1 MRRKNHNHR
10 KPHKNTVSAQQ
21 PTYFGLPGE
30 VEIKARS
37 QRGLIITFGILTA
50 VLMGVWSTSWFFP
63 EGFDSGGALFF
74 NLFMG
79 SLSLFILNLTIVS
92 CLRLKD
98 WAKASSGGLEFY
110 LHSSF
115 SLCFL
120 SPRRVFIPWDK
131 VEQFATYDVTTKGN
145 VVCHLLIKLED
156 ETEISVYKLD
166 HLQGHGHPIALAI
179 SKYKNLSPSAELEQ
193 NYESANKEGVVD
205 YLLCGLFVLGIIVT
219 LFTLELSEHTMVPY
233 WYSLPFLLVVVGG
246 AVCAYKILKRHIAR
260 IFLAAVP
267 VLSFLVFGFLYVNYH
282 FAKWNSP
289 SKVRTYKVVNFGTRE
304 TKSGDLTGY
313 YLKIE
318 FNKTT
323 KDLDFEVEQECDLRN
338 ADVVDLYLHNGFFGF
353 PVYKKCVPRNMKIEN
368 GGL

>member
-1 MRRKNHNHR
+1 MRKKNHNPR

-21 PTYFGLPGE
+21 STYFGMPGE
-30 VEIKARS
+30 VEIKASS
-37 QRGLIITFGILTA
+37 QRGLIITLSILSA
-50 VLMGVWSTSWFFP
+50 VLIGTWAIPWLIP
-63 EGFDSGGALFF
+63 EGFDSGSALFF

-79 SLSLFILNLTIVS
+79 SLSLFFMNLTIVS
-92 CLRLKD
+92 CLRLND

-110 LHSSF
+110 LHRSL
-115 SLCFL
+115 SLCFFT
-120 SPRRVFIPWDK
+120 PRRVFIPWDK
-131 VEQFATYDVTTKGN
+131 VEQFATYDVITKGN
-145 VVCHLLIKLED
+145 VVCLLLIKLED
-156 ETEISVYKLD
+156 ETEISVYNLD

-179 SKYKNLSPSAELEQ
+179 SNHKKLSPSAELEQ
-193 NYESANKEGVVD
+193 TYESANKESFVD
-205 YLLCGLFVLGIIVT
+205 YILCGLFVLGFIVT
-219 LFTLELSEHTMVPY
+219 FFILELSERTMVPY
-233 WYSLPFLLVVVGG
+233 WYWLPFLLFVGG
-246 AVCAYKILKRHIAR
+246 GAICACKVLKKHIAR
-260 IFLAAVP
+260 IFLVAVP

-289 SKVRTYKVVNFGTRE
+289 SKVRTYKVVTFGTRE

-313 YLKIE
+313 YLRIE

-353 PVYKKCVPRNMKIEN
+353 PVYKKCVPRNTKIEN

>member
-1 MRRKNHNHR
+1 MRRKNHNPR
-10 KPHKNTVSAQQ
+10 KTHKKPVSAQQ
-21 PTYFGLPGE
+21 STYFGMPDE

-50 VLMGVWSTSWFFP
+50 VLMGVWSISWFFP
-63 EGFDSGGALFF
+63 EGVDSGGALFL
-74 NLFMG
+74 NLFIG
-79 SLSLFILNLTIVS
+79 SVSLFLLNLTIVS

-110 LHSSF
+110 LHSG
-115 SLCFL
+115 LCFL
-120 SPRRVFIPWDK
+120 TPRRVFIPWDK
-131 VEQFATYDVTTKGN
+131 VEQFATYDVITKGD
-145 VVCHLLIKLED
+145 VVCHLLIKLEG
-156 ETEISVYKLD
+156 ETEISAYNLD

-179 SKYKNLSPSAELEQ
+179 SKYRNLSPSAELEQ

-233 WYSLPFLLVVVGG
+233 WYWLPFLLVVVGG
-246 AVCAYKILKRHIAR
+246 AVCACKVLKRHIAR

-267 VLSFLVFGFLYVNYH
+267 VLSFSVFGFLYVNYH

-289 SKVRTYKVVNFGTRE
+289 SKVRTYKVVNFGTRK

-318 FNKTT
+318 INKAT
-323 KDLDFEVEQECDLRN
+323 KDLDFGVEQERDLRN

-353 PVYKKCVPRNMKIEN
+353 PVYKKCVPRNTKIEN
-368 GGL
+368 GRQ